1 MISIVS
7 AYYNRKDLLFNTL
20 KSLEN
25 SNHKDF
31 EFIVVDDCSDDEH
44 RVEDF
49 ENIFPFLKV
58 IRLEKKDKWYINPC
72 VVFNVGFKQVKG
84 NIVVIQNPECLHI
97 GDVLDVASKIKED
110 EYISFGCYSINKEKT
125 EKLIDLFYDKE
136 NKNLS
141 IDSLLRIIEPEYRS
155 VGSDG
160 DNGWYNHPLI
170 RPVGYHFCSAI
181 TKKNL
186 DDLGGF
192 DERYA
197 MGIAYDDNEF
207 LQRINKKGLKIKITT
222 YPFVTHQWH
231 YSGHNYQNMD
241 TNALIKKNKDLLNIT
256 INESSWTV
264 NK

>member
-7 AYYNRKDLLFNTL
+7 AYHNRKDLLFNTL
-20 KSLEN
+20 KSIELYNDVDIEY
-25 SNHKDF
+25 
-31 EFIVVDDCSDDEH
+31 IIIDDCSDESH

-49 ENIFPFLKV
+49 LNIFPFLKI
-58 IRLEKKDKWYINPC
+58 IRVEKKDKWYINPC
-72 VVFNVGFKQVKG
+72 VVFNKGFKIAKG
-84 NIVVIQNPECLHI
+84 DIIIIQNPECLHI
-97 GDVLDVASKIKED
+97 GNVLGVASKIKDD

-125 EKLIDLFYDKE
+125 DNLTNLLHNKE

-141 IDSLLRIIEPEYRS
+141 IDSLLRVIEPEYRV

-160 DNGWYNHPLI
+160 DNGWYNHPTI

-181 TKKNL
+181 TKKSL
-186 DDLGGF
+186 EDLGGF

-197 MGIAYDDNEF
+197 MGIAYDDDEF
-207 LQRINKKGLKIKITT
+207 LTRVKKKGLKIKITT
-222 YPFVTHQWH
+222 HPFVTHQWH

-241 TNALIKKNKDLLNIT
+241 TNELIKKNRNLLQMT
-256 INESSWTV
+256 MNESMWKV